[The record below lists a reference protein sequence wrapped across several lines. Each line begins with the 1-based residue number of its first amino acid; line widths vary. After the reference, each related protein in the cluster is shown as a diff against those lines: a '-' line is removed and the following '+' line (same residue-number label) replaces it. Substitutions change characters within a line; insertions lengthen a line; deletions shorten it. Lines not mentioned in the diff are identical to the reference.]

1 MKFEIKDR
9 ITKNLILSF
18 ECESMRDCIEA
29 AIKERVDLTRVDLTR
44 AHLSCADLSCAD
56 LSGAD
61 LSRADLTHANL
72 SRADLRDANL
82 TGAYLTG
89 ADLRDANLR
98 GANKIISLGYPDAW
112 AAFAWVKD
120 QVIQVR
126 VGCRDFSLTE
136 GREYWKGKENRR
148 EVLAALDYAE
158 KIAKIRGWIPE
169 VNS

>member
-29 AIKERVDLTRVDLTR
+29 AIKERVDLR
-44 AHLSCADLSCAD
+44 
-56 LSGAD
+56 GAD
-61 LSRADLTHANL
+61 LRGAYLTGANL
-72 SRADLRDANL
+72 RRADLRDANL
-82 TGAYLTG
+82 TGAYLSRADLTGANLRGAYLTG

-120 QVIQVR
+120 QVI
-126 VGCRDFSLTE
+126 
-136 GREYWKGKENRR
+136 
-148 EVLAALDYAE
+148 
-158 KIAKIRGWIPE
+158 
-169 VNS
+169 